1 MTGVVDHSSAFLQYL
16 DKSGIVLGN
25 DIKIKE
31 VIAFDKSLQITVN
44 KKNTLFI
51 SNEVAKNILVIIK

>member
-16 DKSGIVLGN
+16 DKCGIVLGN